1 MIVIIDNYDS
11 FTYNLYQYVGEIHPE
26 VKVFRNDAV
35 TIHQLKEMEISHL
48 IISPGPGFPKDAGIS
63 SEVIRQLGKEI
74 PILGICLGHQTIGEV
89 FGGKV
94 LHAKEIVH
102 GKTSFIQHCGERI
115 FKGLPNPLKA
125 TRYHSLVVERDTL
138 PEELMITGEGP
149 EGEIMALQH
158 RSYPVFGL
166 QFHPESIATEEGK
179 KILENF
185 LTMKGGVNCDA
196 AGY

>member
-11 FTYNLYQYVGEIHPE
+11 FTYNLYQYIGEIHPE